1 MVINM
6 KHCNTKRKNN
16 NRDVKEVK
24 DCSARLGPKREPN
37 ANTDNL
43 VITFAIEVNRA
54 GEMA

>member
-6 KHCNTKRKNN
+6 KYCNTKRKNN
-16 NRDVKEVK
+16 NRDVKEAK
-24 DCSARLGPKREPN
+24 DCSARLDPKREPN
-37 ANTDNL
+37 PNTDNL